1 MGSIPIARSTPNS
14 RRSLICKRKSQPL
27 PVGFFLVWS
36 ISGLRRG
43 KTGMALFKD
52 DIEMFYQQQRRHG
65 FANALSPLV
74 YGMQYFQDF
83 KSA

>member
-1 MGSIPIARSTPNS
+1 
-14 RRSLICKRKSQPL
+14 
-27 PVGFFLVWS
+27 
-36 ISGLRRG
+36 
-43 KTGMALFKD
+43 MALFKD